1 MRATMVL
8 FVRPLTRFAT
18 HDGQLDLDDLAA
30 FAAAYGHPTAGI
42 AANLE
47 RMLAALGLPPGR
59 LPRQA
64 FLTLV
69 EQYWFD
75 PSPEAPG
82 RCLFDGVGLAPEDC

>member
-1 MRATMVL
+1 
-8 FVRPLTRFAT
+8 
-18 HDGQLDLDDLAA
+18 
-30 FAAAYGHPTAGI
+30 
-42 AANLE
+42 
-47 RMLAALGLPPGR
+47 MLAALGLPHGR

-82 RCLFDGVGLAPEDC
+82 RHLFDGVDLG